1 MGRDVYGDF
10 HVALGALGL
19 VVGLALAAEAVHR
32 PAPVASPRRLMV
44 AVLLVAL
51 LTAAVASTTSL
62 SALWGALAALLVIGL
77 VLRPSTPAQI
87 AVALAL
93 LLFVPRLTELARERA
108 LGIYEPESLQAALDK
123 VTALP
128 PNAIV
133 HVDVRRPG
141 NVETAFALRAY
152 MLLRGRLD
160 LRTCVSAGPT
170 ELLAAVTPYVAH
182 QTALVRADEPPRP
195 HPLPQ
200 LDLVLTPEPV
210 PSEAFA
216 VPFFWSFAEPPLMR
230 VDVQPGTACDASGVR

>member
-1 MGRDVYGDF
+1 MDMDRVAPGLERLVDRDAPLDRISYGTTFAEGPVWDRRNKQLFWVDIIGNTIWKWKPGVGREV
-10 HVALGALGL
+10 
-19 VVGLALAAEAVHR
+19 
-32 PAPVASPRRLMV
+32 
-44 AVLLVAL
+44 
-51 LTAAVASTTSL
+51 
-62 SALWGALAALLVIGL
+62 